1 MSLSVEGHDDI
12 FEVSPRVVT
21 RRGKFVISV
30 TNNKK
35 LDYEKVKAFKF
46 KVGRF
51 IMIMFFFRETMN
63 NFLDLFLIMS
73 ESFLFIFN
81 QFPLA

>member
-30 TNNKK
+30 KNNKK
-35 LDYEKVKAFKF
+35 LDYEKVKVFKF
-46 KVGRF
+46 KVGMF
-51 IMIMFFFRETMN
+51 IIHIMNHDRVRLDHPPLN
-63 NFLDLFLIMS
+63 IFLLKV
-73 ESFLFIFN
+73 
-81 QFPLA
+81 